1 MTKALRSIVLAAVTA
16 FVVGALP
23 GAALAVPCDDS
34 KDCAPGSRCD
44 KPDPTKPGVCVG
56 ASGGTESAASPP
68 CETSKDCPEGSRCT
82 HKYKG
87 KPGVC
92 VAKPKAKPKGQAV
105 HKLPC
110 EDSQDCPVGGRC
122 DHKPGKTG
130 FCVGGSKK

>member
-16 FVVGALP
+16 FVVGAFP
-23 GAALAVPCDDS
+23 GAALAVPCDSS

-56 ASGGTESAASPP
+56 TPGGTESTAGNP
-68 CETSKDCPEGSRCT
+68 CDTSKDCPEGSRCS

-92 VAKPKAKPKGQAV
+92 VAKPKPKGAQGV
-105 HKLPC
+105 HRIPC
-110 EDSQDCPVGGRC
+110 EDSQDCPVGGIC
-122 DHKPGKTG
+122 NAKPGKTG